1 MAFAPDGL
9 VEGFYDPDAY
19 SPGEGK
25 FIMGLQFHPER
36 MRKAGSDEFD
46 YPGCAKAYQEFVHAV
61 VAYQAKLAA
70 ARGRNA
76 VAAFAAPRLSDDM
89 EKQRK
94 VLVRSFSLAKNMY
107 FGGGDT
113 HKPAAEAER
122 RDLDAGAEFLETAAA
137 LSSQQ
142 EKRLKQMG
150 ATVRNASGYLNSRL
164 KVSEDREA
172 AARALMAKMSAAQ
185 LSSLAAFYRVMG
197 NICDDVLD
205 AKLQSAATLYE

>member
-1 MAFAPDGL
+1 
-9 VEGFYDPDAY
+9 
-19 SPGEGK
+19 
-25 FIMGLQFHPER
+25 MGLQFHPER

-46 YPGCAKAYQEFVHAV
+46 YPGCPKAYREFVRAV
-61 VAYQAKLAA
+61 VAYQAKLAEA
-70 ARGRNA
+70 ATVPVRGRW
-76 VAAFAAPRLSDDM
+76 AFSTVTMPKLSHDM

-113 HKPAAEAER
+113 QKPGAEAER
-122 RDLDAGAEFLETAAA
+122 RDLDAGAEFLETAAAA

-164 KVSEDREA
+164 KAGRSWRRCPPRSCPASLHSTAPWEPSAPTCSTPSSSQRLRLCVSD
-172 AARALMAKMSAAQ
+172 
-185 LSSLAAFYRVMG
+185 
-197 NICDDVLD
+197 
-205 AKLQSAATLYE
+205 